1 MWTTTYSV
9 PAMRCAHCDAA
20 VRSGLDCVGSGYQ
33 VQPVPA
39 R

>member
-9 PAMRCAHCDAA
+9 FAMRRAHCDAA
-20 VRSGLDCVGSGYQ
+20 VGSELDGVGSGYQ
-33 VQPVPA
+33 VQLVPA